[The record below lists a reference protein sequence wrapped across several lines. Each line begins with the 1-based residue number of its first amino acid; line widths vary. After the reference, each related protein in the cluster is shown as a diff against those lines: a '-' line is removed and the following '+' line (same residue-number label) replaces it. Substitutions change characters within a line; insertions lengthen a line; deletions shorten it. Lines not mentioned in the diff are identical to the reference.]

1 MMRALW
7 IVAVVALMGVVAS
20 AAAAALPDHRAYE
33 LVSRYEEGGHEKGL
47 NGLEGGLGVPS
58 VNGEAVD
65 WEGLGACCGAA
76 SGAVNLFQSYRQG
89 SKGWQT
95 KALTP
100 KPRESLDG
108 LFEEQGP
115 MFFTADLQQTIFAT
129 PASFAA
135 GANRPP
141 MNNFYDL
148 YLEGPTGSLTW
159 LTQGPTGTGSGAFA
173 AEFAGATPDAKKVV
187 FNSGE
192 PLTSNATG
200 LETGR
205 GTQYLYMRNVEDE
218 TTSLLDVNSSGE
230 LLGDEGAAL
239 GNGSWL
245 NEDLIPVDYEGTTT
259 HAVSSDGT
267 KVFLE
272 SPAPSYS
279 HGSPH
284 LYMRDLANSTTTP
297 MDNPAAHG
305 SARYEGASANGDL
318 AFFTTE
324 EGLDGAP
331 AATQLYEF
339 NTTEHQIGAAPAMSA
354 VPISLGNGGSA
365 PNTTLTAEAVS
376 GSSTLSVASTTGFV
390 AGHSLEVEGESLKI
404 RSVLNA
410 TELEVSSTTAA
421 THPLGAAL
429 VQLRGAIVGESAM
442 SNDGSRVF
450 FVSEELLAT
459 NTNPLGHTALTS
471 QPNLYVYETQTGQT
485 TFVATL
491 ARLDVNSCETTCG
504 GGRAAQLVAQ
514 PDIARPAYPTHDG
527 SVFVFESVG
536 NLTGQDAA
544 PTTQLSSA
552 TQWGEHTLTVQ
563 STAGFLAHHTIAIDT
578 GPNEELQTIESI
590 DSPTQITVSEF
601 TADGLDGLS
610 NEYAVGTTV
619 TQPDLQIYRYAT
631 AEHSLSCIS
640 CQAPGQIPTGSASLG
655 PSGGGS
661 YAPPGQTVPMNED
674 GSQIF
679 FESPNPL
686 LEGVQTTPASSGT
699 EARNIYEWK
708 NGQLSLISDGS
719 TAGFGLDG
727 TTPSGN
733 DVFFA
738 TRKPLTGAE
747 TGGAIDIYD
756 ARVEGGSTPLPP
768 EPAPCVA
775 QECRTSTESSST
787 ATSNGT
793 TTFFEAPATATIGGA
808 SAPPVS
814 LTAPSFLL
822 AGITASQRAQLART
836 GTLTLT
842 VTATAPGKI
851 EAVALA
857 KIRGKSRRV
866 ATSTATLLAPGVVKV
881 KLQLSKSAR
890 AALAAKK
897 TLMVKLEVSYSA
909 NGLAKLAVLALH
921 APPRVRIARRH
932 GAHA

>member
-1 MMRALW
+1 MRALW
-7 IVAVVALMGVVAS
+7 IVAVVAVMGVVAS
-20 AAAAALPDHRAYE
+20 AASAALPDHRAYE
-33 LVSRYEEGGHEKGL
+33 LVSRYEENGHEKGL
-47 NGLEGGLGVPS
+47 NGLEGGYGVPS
-58 VNGEAVD
+58 VDGESVD

-76 SGAVNLFQSYRQG
+76 SGAVNLFQSYRG
-89 SKGWQT
+89 TKGWQT

-100 KPRESLDG
+100 KPPESLDG
-108 LFEEQGP
+108 LLEEQGP
-115 MFFTADLQQTIFAT
+115 MYFTADLKQTVFAT
-129 PASFAA
+129 PASFAP
-135 GANRPP
+135 GDHRPP
-141 MNNFYDL
+141 FNDFHDL

-159 LTQGPTGTGSGAFA
+159 LTQGPVGTGSGPYS
-173 AEFAGATPDAKKVV
+173 AEFGGATPDAKKIV
-187 FNSGE
+187 FSIGE

-200 LETGR
+200 LEVDR
-205 GTQYLYMRNVEDE
+205 VTQYLYMRDVEDE

-230 LLGDEGAAL
+230 LLSTEGASL
-239 GNGSWL
+239 GNGSWI
-245 NEDLIPVDYEGTTT
+245 NEELVPVNYEGTTT
-259 HAVSSDGT
+259 NAISSDGT
-267 KVFLE
+267 KVFVE
-272 SPAPSYS
+272 APAPSYE
-279 HGSPH
+279 HRPPH
-284 LYMRDLANSTTTP
+284 LYMRDLTTGTTTP
-297 MDNPAAHG
+297 MDDPTAHG
-305 SARYEGASANGDL
+305 SARYEGASANGEL

-339 NTTEHQIGAAPAMSA
+339 NTTEHQIGAAPPMSA
-354 VPISLGNGGSA
+354 VPISLGNSGSA
-365 PNTTLTAEAVS
+365 PNTTLTTEMVS
-376 GSSTLSVASTTGFV
+376 GSRTLSVASTTGF
-390 AGHSLEVEGESLKI
+390 APGRSLEIEGESLKI
-404 RSVLNA
+404 RSVLSS
-410 TELEVSSTTAA
+410 TELETSTASSA

-429 VQLRGAIVGESAM
+429 VQLRGAIVGESAI
-442 SNDGSRVF
+442 SNDGSRVY

-459 NTNPLGHTALTS
+459 NANPLGHTALSS
-471 QPNLYVYETQTGQT
+471 QPNLYVYETQSGETA
-485 TFVATL
+485 FVATL
-491 ARLDVNSCETTCG
+491 ARVDVSTCDLTCG
-504 GGRAAQLVAQ
+504 SARAAGLVAQ

-527 SVFVFESVG
+527 SVFVFESAG

-544 PTTQLSSA
+544 PTTQLTSEA
-552 TQWGEHTLTVQ
+552 QWGDHTLTVQ

-590 DSPTQITVSEF
+590 DSPTQLTVTEF
-601 TADGLDGLS
+601 DASGLEGLS

-619 TQPDLQIYRYAT
+619 SQPDLQIYRYAT
-631 AEHSLSCIS
+631 TDHSLSCIS
-640 CQAPGQIPTGSASLG
+640 CQPAGQIPTGSATLG
-655 PSGGGS
+655 ASGGGS

-686 LEGVQTTPASSGT
+686 LEGVQSTPASSGT
-699 EARNIYEWK
+699 EARNIYEWE
-708 NGQLSLISDGS
+708 NGKLNLISDGS

-756 ARVEGGSTPLPP
+756 ARAGGGVTPLPP

-787 ATSNGT
+787 TTSKGT
-793 TTFFEAPATATIGGA
+793 TTFFEAPATATIGGT
-808 SAPPVS
+808 SPPPVS

-836 GTLTLT
+836 GTLMLT

-857 KIRGKSRRV
+857 KIRGKNRRV
-866 ATSTATLLAPGVVKV
+866 AASTATLLAPGVVKV
-881 KLQLSKSAR
+881 KLRLSKDAL
-890 AALAAKK
+890 ATLAAKK
-897 TLMVKLEVSYSA
+897 TLTVRLEVSYSA
-909 NGLAKLAVLALH
+909 NATAKLAVLALH
-921 APPRVRIARRH
+921 APSRVRIAGRH